1 MTTDIAALPDV
12 RSTAPLDLSLIIPAY
27 NEAGIIA
34 RNVDEL
40 RKWMADNMPELAY
53 EVVIIDDGSTDGMGP
68 LVDDYA
74 QAHTNVRVV
83 HHKRNMGRGRG
94 IRTGFEAAR
103 SPVVI
108 CLDADLSYA
117 PSHIPALLE
126 PLQSGAA
133 DITLASAYAP
143 GGAVENVPT
152 SRALLSKWGNKVLSA
167 SLNGQFATVTCVVR
181 GYTREAL
188 DAMELVNDGKDLH
201 LEILQKALLSNLKVV
216 EVPACLKWRDRDRGK
231 GTKKGFLASLPFVS
245 MSSTMASH
253 LVYNWL
259 LRPGL
264 ILFVPTALL
273 ASVTLIGV
281 LMLLASFMQL
291 FFGGGAELEPF
302 SFYQALRTTL
312 VNGSLT
318 LFLVFISSVILFIFM
333 VFYFISQQ
341 NRKLFE
347 ENYILLSRIS
357 ARLKDLE
364 DK

>member
-1 MTTDIAALPDV
+1 MTADVSTHSVDPMAARPE
-12 RSTAPLDLSLIIPAY
+12 LSLIIPAY
-27 NEAGIIA
+27 NEHDIIA

-40 RKWMADNMPELAY
+40 RDWLAENMRDLNY
-53 EVVIIDDGSTDGMGP
+53 EIVIIDDGSTDGMSA
-68 LVDDYA
+68 LVDTYA
-74 QAHTNVRVV
+74 EEHADTRVV

-94 IRTGFEAAR
+94 IRTGFEQSRGA
-103 SPVVI
+103 VVI

-117 PSHIPALLE
+117 PSHIPALFE
-126 PLQSGAA
+126 PLHNGDA

-143 GGAVENVPT
+143 GGSVENVPT

-188 DAMELVNDGKDLH
+188 DTMELVNDGKDLH

-231 GTKKGFLASLPFVS
+231 SAKKGFLASLPFVS

-264 ILFVPTALL
+264 ILFIPTLLL
-273 ASVTLIGV
+273 AMVTGIGGI
-281 LMLLASFMQL
+281 MLLVSFLQL
-291 FFGGGAELEPF
+291 FFSGSATIEPF
-302 SFYQALRTTL
+302 SFYQALRETL
-312 VNGSLT
+312 INGNLT
-318 LFLVFISSVILFIFM
+318 LFLMFISSVILFVFM
-333 VFYFISQQ
+333 IFYFISQQ
-341 NRKLFE
+341 NRKIFE

>member
-1 MTTDIAALPDV
+1 MTADV
-12 RSTAPLDLSLIIPAY
+12 EPKRSDLELSLIIPAY
-27 NEAGIIA
+27 NERDIIT

-40 RKWMADNMPELAY
+40 RDWLAQNMPDLSY
-53 EVVIIDDGSTDGMGP
+53 EIVIIDDGSTDGMGP
-68 LVDDYA
+68 VVDAYA
-74 QAHTNVRVV
+74 EQQGDTRVV

-94 IRTGFEAAR
+94 IRTGFEAALGDA
-103 SPVVI
+103 VI

-117 PSHIPALLE
+117 PSHIPALLG
-126 PLQSGAA
+126 PLQNGTA

-188 DAMELVNDGKDLH
+188 DAMELINDGKDLH
-201 LEILQKALLSNLKVV
+201 LEILQKALLSNLKIV

-231 GTKKGFLASLPFVS
+231 STGKGFWASLPFVS

-281 LMLLASFMQL
+281 LMLLISFLQL
-291 FFGGGAELEPF
+291 FFGGGPDLEPF
-302 SFYQALRTTL
+302 SLYQALRTTL

-318 LFLVFISSVILFIFM
+318 LFLVFISAVILFIFM

-347 ENYILLSRIS
+347 EN
-357 ARLKDLE
+357 
-364 DK
+364 